1 MTGVDP
7 VRKSTVEDVLGPLG
21 AAVMRVVWEQGE
33 ATVGS
38 VATTLAEEHDN
49 TSAYTTIMTI
59 MGRLHDRGLL
69 AREKH
74 GRQFVYRA
82 VADEDALIERLSE
95 DALDQLIA
103 RFGATAY
110 RQFAVRL
117 TDLDPALRQR
127 LLDLAA
133 GGDGE

>member
-1 MTGVDP
+1 MTGADP
-7 VRKSTVEDVLGPLG
+7 VRKPTVEDVLGPLG

-82 VADEDALIERLSE
+82 VAEEDALIERLSE

-103 RFGATAY
+103 RFGSTAY
-110 RQFAVRL
+110 RQFAIRL
-117 TDLDPALRQR
+117 TDVDPELRQR
-127 LLDLAA
+127 LLDIAA
-133 GGDGE
+133 GGDE

>member
-1 MTGVDP
+1 MTGDP
-7 VRKSTVEDVLGPLG
+7 VREPTVEDVLGPLG
-21 AAVMRVVWEQGE
+21 AAVMRVVWQQRQ

-38 VATTLAEEHDN
+38 VAATLASEHDN

-82 VADEDALIERLSE
+82 VADEEVLIERLSE
-95 DALDQLIA
+95 DALDQLIS
-103 RFGATAY
+103 RFGSTAY
-110 RQFAVRL
+110 RQFAMRL
-117 TDLDPALRQR
+117 IDVDPALRER
-127 LLDLAA
+127 LLGLAA
-133 GGDGE
+133 GREGE

>member
-38 VATTLAEEHDN
+38 VATTLAEEHHN

-95 DALDQLIA
+95 EALDQLIA
-103 RFGATAY
+103 RFGASAY

-127 LLDLAA
+127 LLGLAA